1 MYIHGWHE
9 NQTFYDVYDFNW
21 SVRDQGGTDRSAT
34 LLPLAYSSVENSVAP
49 LDLVRGTF
57 PRSPDWS
64 SISCST
70 RRYNSRIPD
79 GAAYMGWETQSV
91 HGSPGTLNGGEEQ
104 WTKGTDYINSW
115 NTGIPIVVP
124 ISDRYLFTTTH
135 YIITSD
141 TGEGGQISNSYGD
154 WFFMNKS
161 NTMFLV
167 KTKATV
173 DMRRNPH
180 IPPFTELRD
189 HSFGDMSILEID
201 TIEEV
206 IVNQDGPGYTQTG
219 IFYETMTATGC
230 LPITKFMS
238 QDTVNWDNPQSS
250 FTIWKDKP
258 LWILDRQG
266 RCGIL
271 WGLER
276 DNPGGGVIDSAR
288 TRTISPY
295 TGKGALAHA
304 NYMIFHDGDSGTP
317 QWVNIE
323 GHGFVLSGNNFG
335 SGIPR
340 PEIEEW
346 IRAIFPIDTPD
357 FEYVIPVLGDPPLA
371 NTVIP
376 YYEEFSSPLD
386 PSSPKQ
392 AGKSVTVSLTT
403 TGGTFVS
410 NIIDLT
416 SDGSAYEYPIIDN
429 AVTEAETFLQLN
441 DNLGRR
447 DLSFNNKI
455 YSDFDLHAI
464 QFDMYF
470 ELKPTSGST
479 FRMWSFDYPDSITA
493 KIILGGE
500 EFDLPDSVLTNQWP
514 SNIQY
519 LPYVR
524 ENSSGN
530 RSFNPKIVGTM
541 TNEIIR
547 NFHPEDPDFYATGSR
562 HQLQL
567 KVYNNIEGQENDIR
581 TMEIGTIIIGE
592 APQDFAIT
600 WDPTQMWFENTV
612 TFSLETSNNPLP
624 SLSFQEESFFV
635 DLGPSGVLSTL
646 PLWMTYVSHTETNLV
661 VQINSE
667 EIEETSFEFIA
678 FQGYG
683 EFGNL
688 SRFTARPILSTVPVP
703 DDEDPPVEEG

>member
-135 YIITSD
+135 YIITGD
-141 TGEGGQISNSYGD
+141 TVGGEIANAYGD

-266 RCGIL
+266 RCVIL

-304 NYMIFHDGDSGTP
+304 NYTIIHGGDSGTP

-323 GHGFVLSGNNFG
+323 GHGFVLSGVNFG
-335 SGIPR
+335 AGIPR

-429 AVTEAETFLQLN
+429 AVTEAETFLQLR

-455 YSDFDLHAI
+455 YSDFEPHAI

-500 EFDLPDSVLTNQWP
+500 EFDIPDSVLTNQWP

-519 LPYVR
+519 LLYVR

-530 RSFNPKIVGTM
+530 RSFKPAIARTM

-547 NFHPEDPDFYATGSR
+547 NFHPEDPDFYTPGSR
-562 HQLQL
+562 HRLQL
-567 KVYNNIEGQENDIR
+567 KVYNNTEGQENDIR
-581 TMEIGTIIIGE
+581 TMEIGTITIGE

-612 TFSLETSNNPLP
+612 TFSLETSNNPVP
-624 SLSFQEESFFV
+624 SLSFQEESFFI
-635 DLGPSGVLSTL
+635 DIPNFGLFSTL
-646 PLWMTYVSHTETNLV
+646 PEWMTYVSHTETNLV
-661 VQINSE
+661 VQINSD
-667 EIEETSFEFIA
+667 EIDQTFFEFLV
-678 FQGYG
+678 FRGYD
-683 EFGNL
+683 EFENL
-688 SRFTARPILSTVPVP
+688 STLTERLLLSSVPVP
-703 DDEDPPVEEG
+703 DDDDSPAEEG